1 MPSDHPVALE
11 ITPPRRPRHEILLR
25 RARTIGG
32 RAARLN
38 VIQRPD
44 RWSSLDASIALIEHG
59 IEPVWHLTNRGRSVE
74 DIEADIGRAASA
86 AVTRVLCLRGEHK
99 ADDGMDAPKI
109 REVVRRVR
117 RGLPTA
123 HVSVT
128 LNHHLGSS
136 RVWPN
141 LDAKLSAG
149 AQGVQTQVTFD
160 LNSLADRAEQIKA
173 HHPTV
178 SITPMLMPVLS
189 VRSAVRL
196 SRRLAIPLP
205 PALLQRLEVAGPDAG
220 WEHFAS
226 FARAVVD
233 SSLYEGLAI
242 MTPIDPDAEFGARL
256 RSVLDEI
263 HPTARG
269 RSRGCCCG

>member
-1 MPSDHPVALE
+1 MPFDQPLALE
-11 ITPPRRPRHEILLR
+11 ITPPRYPRHDILLR
-25 RARTIGG
+25 RAGTLGG
-32 RAARLN
+32 RATRLN

-44 RWSSLDASIALIEHG
+44 RWSSLDASIALIQCG
-59 IEPVWHLTNRGRSVE
+59 IEPVWHLANRGRTVE
-74 DIEADIGRAASA
+74 EIEADIARAASGG
-86 AVTRVLCLRGEHK
+86 VTRVLCLRGEHK

-109 REVVRRVR
+109 REVVRMAR

-128 LNHHLGSS
+128 LNHHVGSG
-136 RVWPN
+136 RVWSN

-160 LNSLADRAEQIKA
+160 LNSLAGHAEKIKT
-173 HHPTV
+173 HHPDV
-178 SITPMLMPVLS
+178 SITPMGMPVLS

-205 PALLQRLEVAGPDAG
+205 PALLQRLEAAGPDAG

-226 FARAVVD
+226 FARAVAR
-233 SSLYEGLAI
+233 SPLYEGLAV
-242 MTPIDPDAEFGARL
+242 MTPIDPDPEFGARL
-256 RSVLDEI
+256 RAVLDEI
-263 HPTARG
+263 HPMSG
-269 RSRGCCCG
+269 